1 MNYEDE
7 DYVRFYTRDTVSWIG
22 LGWEGQC
29 VLSLMLHGKF
39 DRSGVFD
46 CDGHDPSHAVTL
58 VTRVPAEIA
67 AAGLARLLESGTW
80 VLRDG
85 RIVWPKFVEAQTCRR
100 SDKARQ
106 RESRE
111 KRRSDALG
119 TSGDIPSQPVTKPPQ
134 PVTPGDE
141 KSQPVTPSRAE
152 QSRAEIPL
160 PLSGGDDTETTVVRR
175 RPDPM
180 GDSLRGNSPEQR
192 KDVHEA
198 HEAFKL
204 ATGQPNLKFRAPFD
218 EGAKLIA
225 TSIDVDGIDNTMTVA
240 RNCMRDA
247 TVNGT
252 GEDKQK
258 HITAEYVFKKT
269 TFHRILKIAIEGGHT
284 GAPRKKPNAID
295 AVRAL
300 KDMA

>member
-1 MNYEDE
+1 VNYEDE

-22 LGWEGQC
+22 LGWEGQT

-39 DRSGVFD
+39 DRAGVFD

-58 VTRVPAEIA
+58 VTRIPEEVVKI
-67 AAGLARLLESGTW
+67 GLERLVASGAW

-85 RIVWPKFVEAQTCRR
+85 KIVWPKFVHAQNCRR

-119 TSGDIPSQPVTKPPQ
+119 DTRDQPSQPVTKPPES
-134 PVTPGDE
+134 VTPGDE
-141 KSQPVTPSRAE
+141 RSQPVTPSLAE

-160 PLSGGDDTETTVVRR
+160 TPLSED
-175 RPDPM
+175 RPPATAAKTKPSDPM

-192 KDVHEA
+192 ADVHEA

-204 ATGQPNLKFRAPFD
+204 ATGQPNLKFRAPYD
-218 EGAKLIA
+218 EGAKAIA
-225 TSIDVDGIDNTMTVA
+225 TSIDVDGFENTERPTRSGRSTIRPSTCSA
-240 RNCMRDA
+240 KSTCS
-247 TVNGT
+247 T
-252 GEDKQK
+252 GS
-258 HITAEYVFKKT
+258 
-269 TFHRILKIAIEGGHT
+269 
-284 GAPRKKPNAID
+284 
-295 AVRAL
+295 
-300 KDMA
+300 